1 MKVVNLQIKIEEY
14 DHIDKLNQEDQK
26 LLQKAWEAC
35 DTAYAPYSK
44 FNVGAA
50 VLLENGK
57 IVSGNNQENA
67 AYPSGLCAERVAMYY
82 ASAHYPGVAM
92 KAIAVAAKS
101 KEVQLSEPASP
112 CGSCRQVMAEYE
124 NLYHTKM
131 RVILGSPDTKIQ
143 VMEGIDNLLP
153 LSFYAEDLKK

>member
-1 MKVVNLQIKIEEY
+1 MKVVNLHIKIEEY
-14 DHIDKLNQEDQK
+14 DHISEMDTQDQE
-26 LLQKAWEAC
+26 LLKKAWDAC

-50 VLLENGK
+50 VLLENGE

-92 KAIAVAAKS
+92 KAIAVAVKS
-101 KEVQLSEPASP
+101 EVVKLSEPASP

-124 NLYHTKM
+124 NLHNTKLK
-131 RVILGSPDTKIQ
+131 VILGSPHTKIQ
-143 VMEGIDNLLP
+143 VMRGIDSLLP
-153 LSFYAEDLKK
+153 LSFYAEGLKK

>member
-14 DHIDKLNQEDQK
+14 DKMEELSSEDQN
-26 LLQKAWEAC
+26 LLQKAWDAC

-92 KAIAVAAKS
+92 KAIAIASKS
-101 KEVQLSEPASP
+101 DEVKLSDPASP

-124 NLYHTKM
+124 NLHRTKM
-131 RVILGSPDTKIQ
+131 RVILGSPHTKIQ
-143 VMEGIDNLLP
+143 VMEGIDSLLP
-153 LSFYAEDLKK
+153 LSFYAEGLKK

>member
-1 MKVVNLQIKIEEY
+1 MKIVNLQIKIEEY
-14 DHIDKLNQEDQK
+14 DHIDELNKQDQE

-35 DTAYAPYSK
+35 DSAYAPYSK

-92 KAIAVAAKS
+92 KTIAVAVKS
-101 KEVQLSEPASP
+101 DVVQLSEPASP

-124 NLYHTKM
+124 NLHHTKL
-131 RVILGSPDTKIQ
+131 RVILGTPSSKIQ
-143 VMEGIDNLLP
+143 ILEGVDNLLP
-153 LSFYAEDLKK
+153 LSFYAEGLKK